1 MSHKVMNYCQPT
13 TNAELHTSSRL
24 PLAKVVV
31 TAGALLYWFAAIP
44 EALAV
49 QPTHGKTETT
59 MSPSTSDAAP
69 GASDTGVGNINNG
82 EKKNATAGGN
92 PSPEE
97 VRGLSWINQQPAG
110 NYTLQLMVAVSSKP
124 LLTFA
129 RKESLSGPLA
139 VAAFRGGDDVLHL
152 LLQGS
157 YTSRSEADSA
167 AALFEQETGQQ
178 PWVRRFSSLPELFDN
193 NLPPSRQAVTDK
205 KPPIKVVGAAWLW
218 SRNPVRYTIQLM
230 ADRRAA
236 SLRTFVAEQR
246 PDGPVAIVRVK
257 RKGKPWYLL
266 LSGDYASQEEA
277 IAAINALPQRASVRG
292 PWPRRFASLQDQMV
306 AGNH

>member
-1 MSHKVMNYCQPT
+1 MSHKVMNYCQLT
-13 TNAELHTSSRL
+13 MNSELHTSFKL
-24 PLAKVVV
+24 LLAKAVV
-31 TAGALLYWFAAIP
+31 TAVVLLYLFGAIP
-44 EALAV
+44 EAQAV

-59 MSPSTSDAAP
+59 LSPGASDAP
-69 GASDTGVGNINNG
+69 GASDPGVSNINNG
-82 EKKNATAGGN
+82 EKKNTTAGEK

-139 VAAFRGGDDVLHL
+139 VAAFRRGDDVLHL

-157 YTSRSEADSA
+157 YTSHSEADSA

-178 PWVRRFSSLPELFDN
+178 PWVRRFSSLSELFDN
-193 NLPPSRQAVTDK
+193 NAPPPRQAVTGD

-218 SRNPVRYTIQLM
+218 SRNPARYTIQLM
-230 ADRRAA
+230 ADRRAD
-236 SLRTFVAEQR
+236 SLRAFIAEQR

-257 RKGKPWYLL
+257 RKGKLWYLL
-266 LSGDYASQEEA
+266 LAGDYASQEEA
-277 IAAINALPQRASVRG
+277 VAAINALPQRASVRG

>member
-1 MSHKVMNYCQPT
+1 MNYCQPT
-13 TNAELHTSSRL
+13 TNAELYTSTSFNRL
-24 PLAKVVV
+24 LAKAAV
-31 TAGALLYWFAAIP
+31 TACALLYSFGAIP
-44 EALAV
+44 EAQAV
-49 QPTHGKTETT
+49 EPTHGKTGTT
-59 MSPSTSDAAP
+59 LSPGASDVSS
-69 GASDTGVGNINNG
+69 ASDTGVSNISNG
-82 EKKNATAGGN
+82 ESKNTTAGKN
-92 PSPEE
+92 PSQEE

-110 NYTLQLMVAVSSKP
+110 NYTLQLMVAVSAKP

-129 RKESLSGPLA
+129 RKESLSAPLA
-139 VAAFRGGDDVLHL
+139 VAVFRRGDDVLHL

-167 AALFEQETGQQ
+167 AALFEQETGAQ
-178 PWVRRFSSLPELFDN
+178 PWVRRFSSLPELFDTN
-193 NLPPSRQAVTDK
+193 SPPPRQAVTDN

-230 ADRRAA
+230 ADRRAD
-236 SLRTFVAEQR
+236 SLRAFVAEQR

-266 LSGDYASQEEA
+266 LAGDYASQEEA
-277 IAAINALPQRASVRG
+277 VAAIAALPQRASVRG